1 VTLAEPVVTAVVVA
15 QIVTNEI
22 NGGSQL
28 SREDLAQVDGV
39 ITDVLAGG
47 NFSVQLPS
55 GQKISAKLSGRMR
68 KFHIR
73 VILGD
78 RVTVGVSPYDP
89 THGLIL
95 HRHKAGQ
102 SSAPGTSY

>member
-1 VTLAEPVVTAVVVA
+1 
-15 QIVTNEI
+15 
-22 NGGSQL
+22 L
-28 SREDLAQVDGV
+28 SRDDLAQFEGT

-47 NFSVQLPS
+47 NFTVQIQT
-55 GQKISAKLSGRMR
+55 GQTLTAKLSGRMR

-102 SSAPGTSY
+102 GPTGPV

>member
-1 VTLAEPVVTAVVVA
+1 MA
-15 QIVTNEI
+15 
-22 NGGSQL
+22 
-28 SREDLAQVDGV
+28 RDDLAQIEGKV
-39 ITDVLAGG
+39 TDVLAGG
-47 NFSVQLPS
+47 NFTVQLTG
-55 GQKISAKLSGRMR
+55 GQTITAKLSGRMR

-95 HRHKAGQ
+95 HRHKEGGRPDSGAGFG
-102 SSAPGTSY
+102 AGPR

>member
-1 VTLAEPVVTAVVVA
+1 MESPRDGAQSVITESVV
-15 QIVTNEI
+15 I
-22 NGGSQL
+22 L
-28 SREDLAQVDGV
+28 SREDLAQVEGTV
-39 ITDVLAGG
+39 TDVLAGG
-47 NFSVQLPS
+47 NFSVKLQA
-55 GQKISAKLSGRMR
+55 GQVISAKLSGRMR

-95 HRHKAGQ
+95 HRHKGGQ
-102 SSAPGTSY
+102 GPSPQQ

>member
-1 VTLAEPVVTAVVVA
+1 MIAATG
-15 QIVTNEI
+15 IVTNQI
-22 NGGSQL
+22 NGGNKL
-28 SREDLAQVDGV
+28 SREDLAQVDGL
-39 ITDVLAGG
+39 IMDVLAGG
-47 NFSVQLPS
+47 NFTVQLPN

-78 RVTVGVSPYDP
+78 RVTVGVSPYDL

-102 SSAPGTSY
+102 SSTPGTSY